1 LIPVKANRPGC
12 EIIALEAA
20 TNNVRLAPLLRSRK
34 EKRKNA
40 MLLKSKI
47 AVGAA
52 VAVVLSTASAAISA
66 PKHPVRPIHHQ
77 QTVTKR
83 YVPPA
88 AYQSFGF
95 VRGSVRPSEP
105 GYMRFQ
111 DQGVRE
117 DLGG

>member
-1 LIPVKANRPGC
+1 LIPVKANKPGC

-20 TNNVRLAPLLRSRK
+20 TKNVRLVPPLRSRK
-34 EKRKNA
+34 EERKNA
-40 MLLKSKI
+40 MLSKSNI

-52 VAVVLSTASAAISA
+52 VAVVLSTASAAMSA

-88 AYQSFGF
+88 AYRSFGL

-105 GYMRFQ
+105 GCFQ